1 MWQVLEKKEIPLKYA
16 KLTKDMYNKVVTSM
30 RRSGAITSD
39 FSIIVYLYQGL
50 ALSPYLYTNRG

>member
-1 MWQVLEKKEIPLKYA
+1 LEKKEIPLKYA
-16 KLTKDMYNKVVTSM
+16 KLTKDMYYKVVTSM

-50 ALSPYLYTNRG
+50 ALSPYLYTNSG